1 MVKDYMTLI
10 GIVIGEIS
18 IITEYQCY
26 KYSVKVKKK
35 RKEKKK
41 IINIPVKHTVETLA
55 ES

>member
-10 GIVIGEIS
+10 GIVIGEIR

-41 IINIPVKHTVETLA
+41 NNKYTC
-55 ES
+55 

>member
-1 MVKDYMTLI
+1 MTLI
-10 GIVIGEIS
+10 GIVIGEIR

-35 RKEKKK
+35 RKEKKRK
-41 IINIPVKHTVETLA
+41 RIINISVKHTVGTLA